1 MDIPSEAANNGQ
13 LGLGVMG
20 ALRKARA
27 RRPLCAIIENNKCA
41 AGADNNNKGNNTM
54 NYKDIIGRLM
64 MLASRMEA
72 EGKDLD
78 RQACAEAAG
87 VLMSLNEV
95 RVLPHSSLMQHP
107 SLQKR
112 DN

>member
-1 MDIPSEAANNGQ
+1 
-13 LGLGVMG
+13 
-20 ALRKARA
+20 
-27 RRPLCAIIENNKCA
+27 
-41 AGADNNNKGNNTM
+41 M

-72 EGKDLD
+72 EGKELD

-87 VLMSLNEV
+87 VLMSLSEV
-95 RVLPHSSLMQHP
+95 RMSHP
-107 SLQKR
+107 SLQEAKQAVMYDFITAYEEANG

>member
-1 MDIPSEAANNGQ
+1 MDIPSEAANNGP
-13 LGLGVMG
+13 LALGVMG
-20 ALRKARA
+20 ASRKARA
-27 RRPLCAIIENNKCA
+27 HRPLCAIIENNKCA
-41 AGADNNNKGNNTM
+41 AGADNNKQEKQPM

-72 EGKDLD
+72 EGKELD

-87 VLMSLNEV
+87 VLMSLSEV
-95 RVLPHSSLMQHP
+95 RMSHP

>member
-1 MDIPSEAANNGQ
+1 
-13 LGLGVMG
+13 
-20 ALRKARA
+20 
-27 RRPLCAIIENNKCA
+27 
-41 AGADNNNKGNNTM
+41 M

-72 EGKDLD
+72 EGKEQD

-87 VLMSLNEV
+87 VIMSLSEV
-95 RVLPHSSLMQHP
+95 RVLPHSTLMSHP
-107 SLQKR
+107 SLQEAKQAVMYDFITAYEEANG

>member
-1 MDIPSEAANNGQ
+1 
-13 LGLGVMG
+13 MG

-27 RRPLCAIIENNKCA
+27 HRPLCAIIENNKCA
-41 AGADNNNKGNNTM
+41 AGADNNKQEKQPM

-64 MLASRMEA
+64 MLASRMET
-72 EGKDLD
+72 EGKELD

>member
-1 MDIPSEAANNGQ
+1 MDIPSVAANNGQ
-13 LGLGVMG
+13 SGLGGMG
-20 ALRKARA
+20 ASRKARA
-27 RRPLCAIIENNKCA
+27 HRPLCAIIENNKCA

-72 EGKDLD
+72 EGKELD

-87 VLMSLNEV
+87 VLMSLSEV
-95 RVLPHSSLMQHP
+95 RMSHP
-107 SLQKR
+107 SLQER
-112 DN
+112 SN

>member
-1 MDIPSEAANNGQ
+1 
-13 LGLGVMG
+13 MG
-20 ALRKARA
+20 ASRKALVHRQ
-27 RRPLCAIIENNKCA
+27 LCAIIENNKCA

-72 EGKDLD
+72 EGKEQD

-95 RVLPHSSLMQHP
+95 RVLPHSTLMQHP

>member
-1 MDIPSEAANNGQ
+1 
-13 LGLGVMG
+13 
-20 ALRKARA
+20 
-27 RRPLCAIIENNKCA
+27 
-41 AGADNNNKGNNTM
+41 M

-64 MLASRMEA
+64 MLATRMEA
-72 EGKDLD
+72 EGKEQD

-95 RVLPHSSLMQHP
+95 RVLPHSTLMSHP
-107 SLQKR
+107 SLQEAKQAVMYDFITAYEEANG

>member
-1 MDIPSEAANNGQ
+1 
-13 LGLGVMG
+13 
-20 ALRKARA
+20 
-27 RRPLCAIIENNKCA
+27 
-41 AGADNNNKGNNTM
+41 
-54 NYKDIIGRLM
+54 M
-64 MLASRMEA
+64 MLASRMET